1 MKQAIEKDINKIN
14 TLEDTDLEYH
24 REIVNY
30 LKEYDRF
37 IYKVALSVKNKCRRL
52 EIEDIKQQLI
62 LVILSNG
69 NKYDKLKSE
78 NHSSYFSQIS
88 EKDILIDFEKPS
100 TKIDALVRGLS
111 PWQPTY
117 VSVNNKFLKVGKIKF
132 MENKTKFHSDKY
144 KSGLILKKNKKHLW
158 VLTGDDKIAKLSN
171 LKLLGIDGL
180 FFTPFFLNHFV
191 KAGDFCKR

>member
-1 MKQAIEKDINKIN
+1 MNEETETGVSLHLMDESLDTGPVLLQRKI
-14 TLEDTDLEYH
+14 
-24 REIVNY
+24 
-30 LKEYDRF
+30 K
-37 IYKVALSVKNKCRRL
+37 
-52 EIEDIKQQLI
+52 IKQGF
-62 LVILSNG
+62 NG
-69 NKYDKLKSE
+69 DTGGTLKDKSCIVARTAIKDLLTTMNNDFIIPINQKE
-78 NHSSYFSQIS
+78 QDSSYFPQIS
-88 EKDILIDFEKPS
+88 EKDILIDFDKPS